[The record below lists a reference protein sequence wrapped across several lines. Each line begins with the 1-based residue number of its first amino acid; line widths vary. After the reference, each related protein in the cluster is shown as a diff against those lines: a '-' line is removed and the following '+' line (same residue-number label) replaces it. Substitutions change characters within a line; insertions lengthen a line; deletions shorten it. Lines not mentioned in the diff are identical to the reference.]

1 MIDLHCHLLHGIDDG
16 AENIEQGIAL
26 ARAAVDDGITHAVAT
41 PHIHAGRY
49 QNSAA
54 SIANVHKEFCQVLER
69 ESIPLHLGF
78 AAEVRLCA
86 ELPLLLIQDQVPFL
100 GEWDGSKV
108 LLLELPHSHIP
119 PGIENFLKWL
129 ADRNIRAMI
138 AHPERN
144 KDIMRDFRKIEPL
157 VRNECLFQVTA
168 TSLTGHFGEAAKL
181 CSEKMVRRGFITV
194 LATDSH
200 HITRRPPNL
209 NAGRRA
215 AEQLVGESNSWE
227 LVWGNPQIIAS
238 CHFISDASSGEYL
251 T

>member
-1 MIDLHCHLLHGIDDG
+1 MLHGIDDG
-16 AENIEQGIAL
+16 AENLEQGIAL

-41 PHIHAGRY
+41 PHIHAGRF
-49 QNSAA
+49 QNNLTT
-54 SIANVHKEFCQVLER
+54 IADVHRNFCQVLER
-69 ESIPLHLGF
+69 ENIPLHLGF

-86 ELPLLLIQDQVPFL
+86 ELPLLLMQEQIPFL

-108 LLLELPHSHIP
+108 ILLELPHSHIP
-119 PGIENFLKWL
+119 PGIESFVQWL
-129 ADRNIRAMI
+129 ANRNIRPMI

-144 KDIMRDFRKIEPL
+144 KDIINDFGKVAPL

-168 TSLTGHFGEAAKL
+168 ASLTGHFDEAAKS
-181 CSEKMVRRGFITV
+181 CGEKLLRQGLVTV

-200 HITRRPPNL
+200 HISHRPPSL

-215 AEQLVGESNSWE
+215 AEQQVGESTSWE
-227 LVWGNPQIIAS
+227 LVWDNPQVIAS
-238 CHFISDASSGEYL
+238 CHFISDPSSGEYS